1 MFDGDISA
9 TIKEMVEYLKP
20 NGKPLPQDAN
30 NDIEKARRTWHD
42 MRRELNW
49 TNWDYSS
56 EWNYNSLPDELK
68 AIINTLVT
76 ARVPAAHP
84 PRIELKLALN

>member
-1 MFDGDISA
+1 MFDGEISA

-30 NDIEKARRTWHD
+30 NDIEKAGRTWHD

-56 EWNYNSLPDELK
+56 EWNCNSLPDVLK
-68 AIINTLVT
+68 ALVT

-84 PRIELKLALN
+84 PRIELKTAMT